1 MLRVLFIS
9 YLILLALPCVSQQPN
24 IVFIFTDDQQYNA
37 LAANGNSI
45 IQTSTMDMI
54 AQQGVRF
61 TQARAALP
69 VCSPSRAT
77 ISSGQYNQTNGVE
90 NLGDSVNA
98 NSPRLGVELK
108 NAGYAT
114 GVTGKWHLG
123 NALDQTDLGFDY
135 YATYN
140 SNGSYYRNYQDISD
154 PNAPAKPSNQHI
166 DSYAADRSSDF
177 IDQSLSADKPFF
189 LWHNTQTP
197 HLNGGLVWDA
207 LPENLAKY
215 DATDFYDAPN
225 NVNNLPGNWDDD
237 LENKPAYYENIRN
250 RTLAQTD
257 NRYLY
262 GDPNELADHTSEYYA
277 VITELDDMLTPLMD
291 KLNTTADPRNP
302 GHMLIDNTY
311 VFFMSDNGWLI
322 GDHGMTSKSL
332 PFDQAAR
339 VPFMVMGPGVD
350 SGRTD
355 DRQVS
360 NVDIAPTILDIAG
373 AQIPQAIQGSSIKNL
388 LNDNGAG
395 PGVRDTNIV
404 EIWESTF
411 AGNKPILAGYDG
423 RYEVFY
429 TYDNESDELPSY
441 VEIYDTQNDIWEL
454 NNLAATVGQ
463 DRNAYQAFRAVHQDI
478 QAHRVNNLG
487 IASHALKTV
496 ASGDTFQLRSLP
508 QTPTAIANQT
518 IPQIIAADLE
528 AESGSKIEGV
538 GVILGNFTAR
548 DGSTIKVTS
557 ELESASGP
565 IVANFNDLNLGAVTG
580 QEGGTGWSNAYSE
593 QNANAG
599 GSINV
604 VNGDLVAPAS
614 TNYGLTQDGD
624 GQHLARLSGGASSV
638 KRTFQTDLNG
648 DVWFSFLAQVDDSG
662 GRAGFNID
670 GHGNVFD
677 NRFLLREQG
686 STLDFF
692 SDGNPN
698 DLADF
703 VPSTSSINDVQ
714 LIVGKLSLATGN
726 DTLEWWINPDVS
738 LGEAGLTS
746 SADMSYLLNDR
757 DFDEDDGTPGI
768 QLWSLHVYSGGHI
781 DNLVLSDEADGF
793 LDVTTNITFDG
804 SDIVE
809 QLISPAFIVV
819 AGDYLHEVGAA
830 LELDIYSDTSSD
842 KLEVQGDVTL
852 DGGSLTVSLSQPF
865 SLEAGDSFDLLDFA
879 TVSGS
884 FDSLQLPA
892 LSAGLTWNTSDLL
905 TTGEITVAVVGDFN
919 DDGSVDAADYTI
931 WRDQLGQ
938 TGITLAA
945 DANLD
950 GVVDQTDYDLWSAN
964 YGTQIQASAT
974 VAIPEPTGALMLV
987 TAMAC
992 LAGNLR

>member
-1 MLRVLFIS
+1 MLRCLITGLLFLCAQS
-9 YLILLALPCVSQQPN
+9 ALAQQPN

-77 ISSGQYNQTNGVE
+77 ITTGQFNQTNGVE

-98 NSPRLGVELK
+98 NSPRLGVELQ

-123 NALDQTDLGFDY
+123 NALDQQALGFDY

-140 SNGSYYRNYQDISD
+140 SNGSYYRNYRDISD
-154 PNAPAKPSNQHI
+154 PNAPAKPGNQHI
-166 DSYAADRSSDF
+166 DAYAADRSADF

-197 HLNGGLVWDA
+197 HLNGNLAWDA

-225 NVNNLPGNWDDD
+225 NVNNLPGNWDDN

-250 RTLAQTD
+250 RTLAQND

-277 VITELDDMLTPLMD
+277 VITELDDMLTPLID

-311 VFFMSDNGWLI
+311 VFFMSDNGWMI

-350 SGRTD
+350 TGRTD

-373 AQIPQAIQGSSIKNL
+373 AQIPQAMQGSSIKNL
-388 LNDNGAG
+388 FSDNGNGAG
-395 PGVRDTNIV
+395 VRNTNIV

-429 TYDNESDELPSY
+429 TYDDESDELPAY

-496 ASGDTFQLRSLP
+496 ANGETFQLRSMP
-508 QTPTAIANQT
+508 NTPTAIANQT
-518 IPQIIAADLE
+518 LPQIIAADI
-528 AESGSKIEGV
+528 ESQTGSKVEGV
-538 GVILGNFTAR
+538 GVILGNLTAR
-548 DGSTIKVTS
+548 SGSTINVAS
-557 ELESASGP
+557 EFVSVSGP
-565 IVANFNDLNLGAVTG
+565 VVANFNDLDLGVVTG
-580 QEGGTGWSNAYSE
+580 QDGGTGWSSSYTE
-593 QNANAG
+593 ENAG
-599 GSINV
+599 SGGTINV
-604 VNGDLVAPAS
+604 VSGDLVAPAS

-638 KRTFQTDLNG
+638 ERSIQTDLNG
-648 DVWFSFLAQVDDSG
+648 DVWFSFLAQVDAG
-662 GRAGFNID
+662 GRAGINID
-670 GHGNVFD
+670 GHGNIFD
-677 NRFLLREQG
+677 NRFLLRDQG
-686 STLDFF
+686 ATLDFF
-692 SDGNPN
+692 VDGNPN
-698 DLADF
+698 DLSNF
-703 VPSTSSINDVQ
+703 SPSTASTNDVQ

-726 DTLEWWINPDVS
+726 DTLEWWVNPDVS
-738 LGEAGLTS
+738 LGEAGLSS

-757 DFDEDDGTPGI
+757 DFDEDDGTAGI

-793 LDVTTNITFDG
+793 LDVTTRITFDG
-804 SDIVE
+804 SVVTE
-809 QLISPAFIVV
+809 QLVSPAFILV

-830 LELDIYSDTSSD
+830 LELDIYSDANSD

-852 DGGSLTVSLSQPF
+852 DGGSLTISLSQSFTP
-865 SLEAGDSFDLLDFA
+865 EAGDSFDLLDFA
-879 TVSGS
+879 TVTGS
-884 FDSLQLPA
+884 FDSVQLPA
-892 LSAGLTWNTSDLL
+892 LSAGLTWNTSELL
-905 TTGEITVAVVGDFN
+905 TTGEISVTLMGDFN
-919 DDGSVDAADYTI
+919 NDGSVDAADYTI
-931 WRDQLGQ
+931 WRDELGQ

-950 GVVDQTDYDLWSAN
+950 GVVDQDDYNLWSAN
-964 YGTQIQASAT
+964 YGTQIQASAS
-974 VAIPEPTGALMLV
+974 VAIPEPTSALMLV
-987 TAMAC
+987 TALAC